1 MMIVEIITTGTELL
15 LGEIDNENS
24 RWLAVFL
31 NQHGF
36 TVAYMT
42 TVGDNAMRVR
52 NAMEIALSRADIV
65 ITSGGLGA
73 TQGDITKRIGAEA
86 LGIPYVYY
94 EDQNSRLR
102 DYYERE
108 GRVYSKLLSRQAWF
122 GEGSCIFENH
132 VGSANG
138 SASIKNHKALIHLP
152 GPPFEMKIMAE
163 KEMMPWLESNFGPQG
178 IIYSVIVTI
187 TGLTETEIESRIMD
201 LIKAQ
206 ENPTFALLARPGY
219 IALRMTAHGS
229 TIQNAHDLITPFL
242 LIIKKRLPVSEYHVE
257 SDIRSDLAELLIQYK
272 MTMSAAESCTGGI
285 VGKLMTD
292 LPGSSDYFKGSAVT
306 YWNDSKEKILGVSKS
321 ALERDTA
328 VSAGVAGEMAEG
340 SRRLYNSD
348 VSVATTGYAGPG
360 NGIHGESPGLVFIA
374 VSGKYGT
381 KVYEEHFMG
390 NRESIRY
397 GAADKALYYVLQ
409 YIKLNKG
416 G

>member
-42 TVGDNAMRVR
+42 TVGDNAMRMR

-108 GRVYSKLLSRQAWF
+108 RRVYSKLLSRQAWF

-163 KEMMPWLESNFGPQG
+163 KEMMPWLESNFGPQ
-178 IIYSVIVTI
+178 
-187 TGLTETEIESRIMD
+187 ESRIMD

-285 VGKLMTD
+285 IGKLMTD

-306 YWNDSKEKILGVSKS
+306 YWNDSKEEILGVSKS
-321 ALERDTA
+321 TLERDTA

-390 NRESIRY
+390 NREGIRY

>member
-201 LIKAQ
+201 LIKA
-206 ENPTFALLARPGY
+206 
-219 IALRMTAHGS
+219 HGS

-306 YWNDSKEKILGVSKS
+306 YWNDSKEEILGVSKS
-321 ALERDTA
+321 TLKRDTA

-360 NGIHGESPGLVFIA
+360 NGIHGESPG
-374 VSGKYGT
+374 KYGT

>member
-1 MMIVEIITTGTELL
+1 MIVEIITTGTELL

-42 TVGDNAMRVR
+42 TVGDNAMRMR

-108 GRVYSKLLSRQAWF
+108 RRVYSKLLSRQAWF
-122 GEGSCIFENH
+122 GEGSCIFE
-132 VGSANG
+132 
-138 SASIKNHKALIHLP
+138 NHKALIHLP

-285 VGKLMTD
+285 IGKLMTD

>member
-42 TVGDNAMRVR
+42 TVGDNAMRMR

-86 LGIPYVYY
+86 LGIPYIYY

-108 GRVYSKLLSRQAWF
+108 RRVYSKLLSRQAWF
-122 GEGSCIFENH
+122 GEGSCI
-132 VGSANG
+132 
-138 SASIKNHKALIHLP
+138 
-152 GPPFEMKIMAE
+152 FEMKIMAE

-219 IALRMTAHGS
+219 IALRMTVHGS

-306 YWNDSKEKILGVSKS
+306 YWNDSKEEILGVSKS
-321 ALERDTA
+321 TLERDTA